1 MCGIIGYTGRNNAVP
16 YLLKGLHSLEYRGYD
31 SAGIALFSEGEIG
44 FCKCKGRVSTLEKIV
59 EKKEVYS
66 TTGIGHTRW
75 ATHGEPSVVNAHPHL
90 SEIKKF
96 AVVHNGIIENYEKIK
111 SDLIKKGYSF
121 KSDTVTEVIPNL
133 IDSVYQGD
141 IIKALLECAGVL
153 QGSFAIAVMSEHCPD
168 SIVCIRRNNPL
179 VLCKGADGMH
189 LSSDVTALLC
199 YSDTVYKPE
208 ENSPVVITS
217 DKIEFYNSEGELTKC
232 KEEKINWVAQQT
244 EKNGYEHY
252 MLKEIMQQP
261 EAVRDTLE
269 AVSKDAG
276 CISDILKD
284 ISKIHIIACGSAYH
298 VGLTG
303 KYVIEKLSVIQC
315 ECHIASE
322 FRYSDVP
329 MGEGHLCII
338 ISQSGETADSL
349 AALRKAKQ
357 KGAYTLGNVNV
368 KGSSIAS
375 ESDRV
380 IYTKAGPEIAV
391 ATTKAYS
398 AQLSVIYF
406 IAALLCEN
414 DEKREKLMNE
424 LFSLPS
430 LIEGV
435 LHSCD
440 EECRTISSLFDK
452 RQSAYFIGRNTDY
465 PSAME
470 GALKMK
476 EISYIHCEAYA
487 AGELKHGTIS
497 LIEKGTVVVA
507 VMTNSAVFSKTYS
520 NVKEVQSR
528 GAKVVFIVKKS
539 DAHLLTEESNVIVLD
554 DCDDI
559 FSGSLSAIP
568 LQLLSYYTAKAKGCD
583 IDKPRN
589 LAKSVTVE

>member
-16 YLLKGLHSLEYRGYD
+16 YLLKGLRSLEYRGYD

-59 EKKEVYS
+59 EKKEVCS

-75 ATHGEPSVVNAHPHL
+75 ATHGEPSVENAHPHL
-90 SEIKKF
+90 SENKKF

-121 KSDTVTEVIPNL
+121 KSDTDTEVIPNL

-303 KYVIEKLSVIQC
+303 KYVIEKLSAIQC
-315 ECHIASE
+315 ECHIAS
-322 FRYSDVP
+322 
-329 MGEGHLCII
+329 
-338 ISQSGETADSL
+338 
-349 AALRKAKQ
+349 
-357 KGAYTLGNVNV
+357 
-368 KGSSIAS
+368 
-375 ESDRV
+375 
-380 IYTKAGPEIAV
+380 
-391 ATTKAYS
+391 
-398 AQLSVIYF
+398 
-406 IAALLCEN
+406 
-414 DEKREKLMNE
+414 
-424 LFSLPS
+424 
-430 LIEGV
+430 
-435 LHSCD
+435 
-440 EECRTISSLFDK
+440 
-452 RQSAYFIGRNTDY
+452 
-465 PSAME
+465 
-470 GALKMK
+470 
-476 EISYIHCEAYA
+476 
-487 AGELKHGTIS
+487 
-497 LIEKGTVVVA
+497 
-507 VMTNSAVFSKTYS
+507 
-520 NVKEVQSR
+520 
-528 GAKVVFIVKKS
+528 
-539 DAHLLTEESNVIVLD
+539 
-554 DCDDI
+554 
-559 FSGSLSAIP
+559 
-568 LQLLSYYTAKAKGCD
+568 
-583 IDKPRN
+583 
-589 LAKSVTVE
+589 